1 MQPEEDKFKALL
13 KSLVYPVCVI
23 SGISQ
28 TGTPK
33 AITVSSVTSVSF
45 SPQSLLVCI
54 NKDSSFYEILSK
66 GCKLSLSF
74 LNSNQSNIAKICSI
88 DNERFNNDFWNFDDD
103 DIPSVKDSLGNIL
116 CSVSNIVDHGTHAI
130 SILDVIKIN
139 FQEKNYKS
147 LLYGNQSYIIS

>member
-23 SGISQ
+23 SGVNQ
-28 TGTPK
+28 EGDPK

-54 NKDSSFYEILSK
+54 NKDSSFHEILSK

-88 DNERFNNDFWNFDDD
+88 DNERFNNDFWNFDDGG
-103 DIPSVKDSLGNIL
+103 IPSVKDPLGNVL
-116 CSVSNIVDHGTHAI
+116 CTISNIIDHGTHAI

-139 FQEKNYKS
+139 FQDNNYKS
-147 LLYGNQSYIIS
+147 LLYGNQSYIKI